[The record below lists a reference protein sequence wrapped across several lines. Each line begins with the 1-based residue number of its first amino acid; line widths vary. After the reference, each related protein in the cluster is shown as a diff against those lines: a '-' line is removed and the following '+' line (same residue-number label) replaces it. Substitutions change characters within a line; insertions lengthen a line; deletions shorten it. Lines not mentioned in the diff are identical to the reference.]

1 MSDDEEINMY
11 VTKRNGN
18 IEKMSYNKII
28 SRLKQLNP
36 NLKIAYSELVVK
48 VMDQLYNNIE
58 TCKIDELICELCASM
73 GTQHYD
79 YSNLASMLAISNH
92 QKEVNCSLV
101 SCVDKIGNTYL
112 SDKYINIVLNNDT
125 YLESIIDHS
134 RDFLIDYFGF
144 KTLEKSY

>member
-28 SRLKQLNP
+28 TRLKQLNP

-58 TCKIDELICELCASM
+58 TSKIDEFTGFRMGYQERPQYRSILC
-73 GTQHYD
+73 
-79 YSNLASMLAISNH
+79 
-92 QKEVNCSLV
+92 V
-101 SCVDKIGNTYL
+101 
-112 SDKYINIVLNNDT
+112 
-125 YLESIIDHS
+125 
-134 RDFLIDYFGF
+134 
-144 KTLEKSY
+144 